1 VTLTLFYK
9 LREVAIVVQ
18 KKLPLRELKAHVR
31 EALPELRD
39 VSDDCLRLRKF
50 LLDKDVPST
59 SIGCVG
65 GVEEE
70 DRAVEGLDYD
80 RHTKKKNLS
89 CSDPS

>member
-1 VTLTLFYK
+1 MTLTLFYK

-50 LLDKDVPST
+50 LLDKDIPST
-59 SIGCVG
+59 IIGCVG

-70 DRAVEGLDYD
+70 DRAVDGLDYD
-80 RHTKKKNLS
+80 RQKKNSL
-89 CSDPS
+89 CSDSS